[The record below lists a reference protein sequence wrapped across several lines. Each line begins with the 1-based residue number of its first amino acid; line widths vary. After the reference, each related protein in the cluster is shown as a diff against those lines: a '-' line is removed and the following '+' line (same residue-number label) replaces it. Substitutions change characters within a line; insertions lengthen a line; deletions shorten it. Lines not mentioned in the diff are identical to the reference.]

1 MDKTKKAAA
10 LVWMGIQKLTNVGT
24 IKRIALEKTKRAGE
38 LISMGIGKAKKA
50 AALVWMGIQNLTNV
64 GTMKSIVLDKV
75 KRAGELISIGIDKA
89 KKAAMMV
96 WIGLQNLS
104 IGGTIRATAAMVFK
118 NAVLIAGTVA
128 TWAATAANWAL
139 NAALN
144 ANPIGLIILGV
155 IALVAVIVL
164 LFKKFNLFPK
174 IIGGVMKVF
183 NIFKTAVMTALK
195 IAFAPMFLAY
205 KIFQKAKGFIS
216 SFFGGGDKSSEAAS
230 SGTSGGAPEMHSGGV
245 VKETGNAV
253 VEKGEVVSTPQQQQQ
268 QSSSTI
274 STQAMESKLDQLIEL
289 LGQSGPISIG
299 VGGVKSNT
307 KAISEQIV

>member
-1 MDKTKKAAA
+1 
-10 LVWMGIQKLTNVGT
+10 MGIQKLTNVGT
-24 IKRIALEKTKRAGE
+24 
-38 LISMGIGKAKKA
+38 
-50 AALVWMGIQNLTNV
+50 
-64 GTMKSIVLDKV
+64 MKSIILDKV

-144 ANPIGLIILGV
+144 ANPIGLIVLGV

-268 QSSSTI
+268 QQQQSSSTM

>member
-1 MDKTKKAAA
+1 MGIEKAKKAAA
-10 LVWMGIQKLTNVGT
+10 WAWVGIQKLLMLGT
-24 IKRIALEKTKRAGE
+24 IKRIALEKTKQAGD
-38 LISMGIGKAKKA
+38 LIGIGIDKAKKA
-50 AALVWMGIQNLTNV
+50 AALVWMGIQNL
-64 GTMKSIVLDKV
+64 
-75 KRAGELISIGIDKA
+75 SIG
-89 KKAAMMV
+89 
-96 WIGLQNLS
+96 S
-104 IGGTIRATAAMVFK
+104 TIRETAAMVWK
-118 NAVLIAGTVA
+118 NTLMVFSTAA
-128 TWAATAANWAL
+128 TWAATAAQWAL
-139 NAALN
+139 NTAMA

-183 NIFKTAVMTALK
+183 DAFKTAVMTALK
-195 IAFAPMFLAY
+195 IAFAPLFLAY
-205 KIFQKAKGFIS
+205 KIFQSAKNFIG
-216 SFFGGGDKSSEAAS
+216 SFFGGGDKSTEAVS
-230 SGTSGGAPEMHSGGV
+230 SGGGAPEMHSGGV

-268 QSSSTI
+268 QQQQSSSTI
-274 STQAMESKLDQLIEL
+274 STQAMESKLDELIDL

>member
-1 MDKTKKAAA
+1 
-10 LVWMGIQKLTNVGT
+10 
-24 IKRIALEKTKRAGE
+24 
-38 LISMGIGKAKKA
+38 
-50 AALVWMGIQNLTNV
+50 
-64 GTMKSIVLDKV
+64 
-75 KRAGELISIGIDKA
+75 
-89 KKAAMMV
+89 
-96 WIGLQNLS
+96 
-104 IGGTIRATAAMVFK
+104 
-118 NAVLIAGTVA
+118 
-128 TWAATAANWAL
+128 
-139 NAALN
+139 
-144 ANPIGLIILGV
+144 
-155 IALVAVIVL
+155 
-164 LFKKFNLFPK
+164 
-174 IIGGVMKVF
+174 MKVF
-183 NIFKTAVMTALK
+183 DAFKTAVMTALK
-195 IAFAPMFLAY
+195 IAFAPTFLAY

-268 QSSSTI
+268 QQQQSSSTM